1 MNMTRLFTRVTP
13 MRSLAAFLPLLLTT
27 TLWAQTAA
35 DYNTDW
41 LKDPYQLQIVVQAE
55 PHPLLTNNYIEQ
67 FTLDLSDSLQRDL
80 GRTAKVSTI
89 IYRDTG
95 GKNTDPARQMM
106 EAVIERGWGELDN
119 LPKQINPTKV
129 HLVRIIYLDGVY
141 EVQSRQVDGDT
152 SFVSPLRNS
161 KTTDRQWVTRLAA
174 LQVSQ
179 DFGQVGEIIEVNNQ
193 TLRIKLRSAGLGVPE
208 TIRMTQGEVMA
219 ITRIS
224 RTASS
229 YISTR
234 LKETLA
240 YITNVDAVKG
250 EVTARLYTRLENALT
265 KDRNTV
271 AFRTIKLGTRIVP
284 LQIRVLDQDNNPIS
298 GYSVSHFPS
307 GYEYGGA
314 DQLGT
319 TDAQGRI
326 SSKDPIYHVA
336 FVRVQIAG
344 VGKLDSPVALI
355 EDQPVVIKIANNRDA
370 AILDDTKFEYDRW
383 IKKYTEVKDA
393 FEVDWATLVTA
404 FEKKGDKQTA
414 LKNMAL
420 IVVKLKE
427 GVEDLKKE
435 KERIAKA
442 AGTNKDAMKSV
453 EYAEAAIKNLVASIK
468 DIEERVELEVNPTE
482 DRKYLKLAKEAE
494 AEFDYDEAIKNYNLS
509 LQKKPDQPKVKEK
522 YQSLIDL
529 WRTRYKDKDHVEA
542 RTFALKV
549 WANKAKPLTWEEVS
563 REIHNAERYLDD
575 LEKRGDY
582 LTVLVMLNADLKH
595 MKTLNA
601 ALDSFGSK
609 EENQEKVLI
618 AEKAKKEL
626 IAFNTKANDFAS
638 KSINAGNK

>member
-1 MNMTRLFTRVTP
+1 
-13 MRSLAAFLPLLLTT
+13 MRSLAALLPLLLTT
-27 TLWAQTAA
+27 TVWAQAPA

-41 LKDPYQLQIVVQAE
+41 LNDPYQLQIVVQAE
-55 PHPLLTNNYIEQ
+55 PHPLLTNNYVDQ
-67 FTLDLSDSLQRDL
+67 FVRDLGDSLQRDL

-106 EAVIERGWGELDN
+106 ESVIERGWGELDN
-119 LPKQINPTKV
+119 LPKQINPNKV
-129 HLVRIIYLDGVY
+129 HLVRLAYLDGVY

-152 SFVSPLRNS
+152 AFVSPLRKS
-161 KTTDRQWVTRLAA
+161 KTTDRQWITRLAA
-174 LQVSQ
+174 MQVSQ
-179 DFGQVGEIIEVNNQ
+179 DFGQVGEIININNQ

-219 ITRIS
+219 VTRIS
-224 RTASS
+224 HTASS

-234 LKETLA
+234 LNETLA

-271 AFRTIKLGTRIVP
+271 AFRVIKLGTRIVP
-284 LQIRVLDQDNNPIS
+284 LQIRVLDQDDSPIS

-307 GYEYGGA
+307 GYEFGGA
-314 DQLGT
+314 EQLGT

-326 SSKDPIYHVA
+326 VSKDPIYHVA

-355 EDQPVVIKIANNRDA
+355 EDQPIVIKIANNREA

-383 IKKYTEVKDA
+383 IKKYTEIRDA

-404 FEKKGDKQTA
+404 FERKGDKQTA
-414 LKNMAL
+414 QKNMTVIAG
-420 IVVKLKE
+420 KLKE
-427 GVEDLKKE
+427 SVDDLQKE
-435 KERIAKA
+435 LQRIIKA
-442 AGTNKDAMKSV
+442 AGASKEAQKLVTSADTALKGLMASV
-453 EYAEAAIKNLVASIK
+453 K

-482 DRKYLKLAKEAE
+482 DRIFLKRAKEAE
-494 AEFDYDEAIKNYNLS
+494 AEYDYDEAIKNYKLS
-509 LQKKPDQPKVKEK
+509 LSKKKDQPKVIERLKTLEDVWK
-522 YQSLIDL
+522 
-529 WRTRYKDKDHVEA
+529 TRYKDTFHVEA

-549 WANKAKPLTWEEVS
+549 WANKAKPLTWEEIS

-595 MKTLNA
+595 LKTLNA
-601 ALDSFGSK
+601 ALDSFGNK
-609 EENQEKVLI
+609 EEDQEKIQI
-618 AEKAKKEL
+618 AEKAKREL
-626 IAFNTKANDFAS
+626 RNFNTKANDFVRKA
-638 KSINAGNK
+638 INEGNKSE